1 LSRAVLFSSVIIDL
15 THEKLLSNLTGAT
28 FRPYV
33 REITLH
39 VEPENPW
46 IKTRLPKL
54 LAQFPA
60 FKTLRLTH
68 INPNYSTH
76 LLPLFP
82 ALTQLTLAFRHPPA
96 GDFGLPAILRLACA
110 FPLLERLQITTEA
123 EYNLT
128 GPFNLPERTT
138 LEPLPHLHT
147 VHLDYPMLNARV
159 LAYLAAPALETLH
172 LTLRS
177 DSDSL
182 HTCLRAAG
190 PTLRT
195 LVLCY
200 PRDPPRDMRIGR
212 LMTPPLP
219 TELRALRLCAPVPRH
234 ILVATAAHLLERVLT
249 TPRLE
254 ELVIEIERIDREDEV
269 AVKDGDEGRAS
280 LSHMLQMRPRLGPS
294 AFADRPGEITGADNE
309 TLAALS
315 SVLETLHAFKT
326 LRIYPT

>member
-1 LSRAVLFSSVIIDL
+1 
-15 THEKLLSNLTGAT
+15 
-28 FRPYV
+28 
-33 REITLH
+33 
-39 VEPENPW
+39 
-46 IKTRLPKL
+46 
-54 LAQFPA
+54 
-60 FKTLRLTH
+60 
-68 INPNYSTH
+68 
-76 LLPLFP
+76 
-82 ALTQLTLAFRHPPA
+82 
-96 GDFGLPAILRLACA
+96 
-110 FPLLERLQITTEA
+110 
-123 EYNLT
+123 
-128 GPFNLPERTT
+128 
-138 LEPLPHLHT
+138 
-147 VHLDYPMLNARV
+147 MLNARV

-219 TELRALRLCAPVPRH
+219 TELRALRLCAPCR
-234 ILVATAAHLLERVLT
+234 RVLT

-254 ELVIEIERIDREDEV
+254 ELVIEIERIDRED
-269 AVKDGDEGRAS
+269 DWREGWGRGPCD
-280 LSHMLQMRPRLGPS
+280 PRLGPS